1 MIATT
6 NQNPAA
12 ALSAL
17 FATEL
22 NSSELVITAV
32 PMSVPPSLLR
42 ESNYFV
48 APVLVSGHAANQAA
62 QNI

>member
-1 MIATT
+1 
-6 NQNPAA
+6 
-12 ALSAL
+12 LL
-17 FATEL
+17 ATEL